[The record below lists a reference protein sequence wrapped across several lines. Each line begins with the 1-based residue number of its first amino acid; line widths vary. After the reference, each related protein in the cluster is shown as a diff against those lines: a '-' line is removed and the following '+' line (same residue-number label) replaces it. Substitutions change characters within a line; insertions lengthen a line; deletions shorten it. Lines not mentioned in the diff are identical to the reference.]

1 MFTDDAAGVRDVSL
15 FSQQTDK
22 QHFLLFTHSCFIHKL
37 ETAAVQ
43 TKTDIYILSAM
54 ISLHNMIIS
63 NNEDN
68 FDELLMM
75 TMMTMMT
82 ILLLTRR
89 PGKSQRLDKNLSKQ

>member
-1 MFTDDAAGVRDVSL
+1 MFTDDEAGVRDVSL

-22 QHFLLFTHSCFIHKL
+22 QHFLLFTHPCFIHKL

-43 TKTDIYILSAM
+43 TKTGY
-54 ISLHNMIIS
+54 LHIVGGDMIIS

-68 FDELLMM
+68 FDEFLMM
-75 TMMTMMT
+75 TMMTMIT